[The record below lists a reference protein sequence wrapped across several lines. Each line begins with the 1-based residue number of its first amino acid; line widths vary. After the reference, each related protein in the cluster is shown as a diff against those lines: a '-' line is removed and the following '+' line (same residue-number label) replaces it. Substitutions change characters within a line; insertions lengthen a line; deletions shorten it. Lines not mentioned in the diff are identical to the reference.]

1 MIALF
6 LACRLRFSPLFLF
19 KTVVGLGSG
28 AAHTGLGLSI
38 SINNQYSLPQTCP
51 QANLM
56 WTWSN

>member
-6 LACRLRFSPLFLF
+6 LACRLRFSPLLLF
-19 KTVVGLGSG
+19 KTVGLGSG

-51 QANLM
+51 QANLT
-56 WTWSN
+56 WTLSN

>member
-6 LACRLRFSPLFLF
+6 LAGLLRFPPLLLF
-19 KTVVGLGSG
+19 RTIGLGSG

-38 SINNQYSLPQTCP
+38 PINNQYSLPQTCP

-56 WTWSN
+56 WTLSN